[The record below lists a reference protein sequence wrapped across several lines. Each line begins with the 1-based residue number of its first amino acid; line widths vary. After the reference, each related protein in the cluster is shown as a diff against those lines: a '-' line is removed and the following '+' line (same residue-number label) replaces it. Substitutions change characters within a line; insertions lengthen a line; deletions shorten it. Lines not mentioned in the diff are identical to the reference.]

1 MANRDDPSLLFQL
14 KKYVII
20 ILVKKLGGNQLSNG
34 RGFMSE
40 RTQYEQFV
48 DNVTI
53 DTIAGNP
60 VYRIEENFGSSYD
73 DYLVAAGLELNDAP
87 VKVLKDR
94 VMGSGIY
101 SDRELQVGLE
111 LGHIVCEPR
120 PTKVNGSSIDVRLG
134 ENFYLAG
141 DARNISAIFN
151 PFDKEDVD
159 RYFGEPLKARPF
171 KFVIDKVFAE
181 LKENDLLTTAE
192 KKRRIESFEAHENL
206 QNIDDEHPLILLRP
220 RERILAHTDEFI
232 GIRPPGTTSMQ
243 SRSTTGRIGVASCF
257 CAGWGDPGYINRWT
271 MEVNNLNENEYVPL
285 PLYYRIAQ
293 IVFSA
298 TGSVATEY
306 AKATG
311 KYQTVTS
318 DNYEQLVRDWRPDG
332 MKPRSFNDVVDLNE
346 YRKRQL
352 DLLAA

>member
-1 MANRDDPSLLFQL
+1 MGELIRLKEELL
-14 KKYVII
+14 KRASI
-20 ILVKKLGGNQLSNG
+20 
-34 RGFMSE
+34 SE
-40 RTQYEQFV
+40 V
-48 DNVTI
+48 
-53 DTIAGNP
+53 AGHNTF
-60 VYRIEENFGSSYD
+60 RIEDNFGVPYD
-73 DYLVAAGLELNDAP
+73 DYLVAADLDLNDAP

-101 SDRELQVGLE
+101 SDRELEVALE
-111 LGHIVCEPR
+111 LGHVVCEPR

-141 DARNISAIFN
+141 DARNVSAIFN
-151 PFDKEDVD
+151 PFDQDDVN
-159 RYFGEPLKARPF
+159 RYFGEPLKAKPF
-171 KFVIDKVFAE
+171 KFVIEKVFQE
-181 LKENDLLTTAE
+181 IRENEDLTTKE
-192 KKRRIESFEAHENL
+192 KSRQLARFEEHENL
-206 QNIDDEHPLILLRP
+206 NNLDEEHPLILLRP
-220 RERILAHTDEFI
+220 NERILAHTHEFI

-271 MEVNNLNENEYVPL
+271 MEVNNLNEREYVPL

-311 KYQTVTS
+311 KYQTITS
-318 DNYEQLVRDWRPDG
+318 DNFEELEKNWAPEG
-332 MKPRSFNDVVDLNE
+332 MKPLSSKDVPDLQA
-346 YRKRQL
+346 YRKRL
-352 DLLAA
+352 MDALAA

>member
-1 MANRDDPSLLFQL
+1 MGELINFQE
-14 KKYVII
+14 YSDR
-20 ILVKKLGGNQLSNG
+20 VKLSN
-34 RGFMSE
+34 
-40 RTQYEQFV
+40 
-48 DNVTI
+48 
-53 DTIAGNP
+53 IAGND
-60 VYRIEENFGSSYD
+60 VYRIEDNFGLSYD
-73 DYLVAAGLELNDAP
+73 DYLVAANLELNDAP
-87 VKVLKDR
+87 VKVFKDR

-141 DARNISAIFN
+141 DARNVSAIFN
-151 PFDKEDVD
+151 PFDQDDVD

-171 KFVIDKVFAE
+171 KHVIEKVFQE
-181 LKENDLLTTAE
+181 IRDNEFLTEVE
-192 KKRRIESFEAHENL
+192 KKRSLESFEGHENL
-206 QNIDDEHPLILLRP
+206 NNIDDEHPLILLRP
-220 RERILAHTDEFI
+220 SERILAHTNEFI

-271 MEVNNLNENEYVPL
+271 MEVNNLNEHEYVPL
-285 PLYYRIAQ
+285 PIYYRIAQ
-293 IVFSA
+293 IVFAA

-311 KYQTVTS
+311 KYQSVTS
-318 DNYEQLVRDWRPDG
+318 DHFQELEANWQPNAML
-332 MKPRSFNDVVDLNE
+332 PRSPKDVADLQA
-346 YRKRQL
+346 YRRQQL
-352 DLLAA
+352 DMLAA

>member
-1 MANRDDPSLLFQL
+1 MGELINFDQYSKDIRNN
-14 KKYVII
+14 
-20 ILVKKLGGNQLSNG
+20 VKL
-34 RGFMSE
+34 
-40 RTQYEQFV
+40 
-48 DNVTI
+48 
-53 DTIAGNP
+53 DTIAGNE
-60 VYRIEENFGSSYD
+60 VFRIEQNLGIPFD
-73 DYLVAAGLELNDAP
+73 DYLVAADADLNDAP

-94 VMGSGIY
+94 VMGGGIY

-120 PTKVNGSSIDVRLG
+120 PEKVNGSSIDVRLG

-141 DARNISAIFN
+141 DARNTSAIFN
-151 PFDKEDVD
+151 PFDQDDVD

-171 KFVIDKVFAE
+171 KYVIDKVF
-181 LKENDLLTTAE
+181 KEINENEFLTTRE
-192 KKRRIESFEAHENL
+192 KKQRLESFEGHENL
-206 QNIDDEHPLILLRP
+206 NNIDDEHPLILLRP

-243 SRSTTGRIGVASCF
+243 SRSTTGRIGIASCF

-298 TGSVATEY
+298 TGPVGLEY
-306 AKATG
+306 AKSTG

-318 DNYEQLVRDWRPDG
+318 DNFKELQENWHESG
-332 MKPRSFNDVVDLNE
+332 MLPRSPKDVPDLQA
-346 YRKRQL
+346 YRKRQM
-352 DLLAA
+352 DMLAA